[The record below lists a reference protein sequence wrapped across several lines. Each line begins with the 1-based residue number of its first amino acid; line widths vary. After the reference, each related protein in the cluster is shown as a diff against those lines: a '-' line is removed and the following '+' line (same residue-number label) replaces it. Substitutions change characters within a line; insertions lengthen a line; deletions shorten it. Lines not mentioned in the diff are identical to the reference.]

1 MCDRNEKKNVVP
13 RWVISISQTFTKHV
27 DHGHGTQTCIEKNS
41 FDKEKIACF
50 KFRIPNNSCNQQQ
63 QPKTA
68 QTMKCETCQRF
79 FFRWFI
85 IIIFFFCFA
94 ILFFSIHVQ
103 TMMMMMV
110 YMVEQIFFRFCQ
122 LFEYF
127 QYADCICVAGHSIHG
142 HLIFLSTRNHST
154 KCRMNVY
161 FAFAT
166 KKKTFLVVQN
176 RSHISCCASCFIK
189 SKRTE

>member
-1 MCDRNEKKNVVP
+1 MMMMMILYYRFLSVDVHIETNKQNIATIKYSKSKCDLNICYKKHNVCVIETRKKNVVP

-79 FFRWFI
+79 FFDGSSSSSFLFCYFI
-85 IIIFFFCFA
+85 SLYPC
-94 ILFFSIHVQ
+94 LDD
-103 TMMMMMV
+103 MMMMMV
-110 YMVEQIFFRFCQ
+110 NMVEQIFFRFC
-122 LFEYF
+122 
-127 QYADCICVAGHSIHG
+127 
-142 HLIFLSTRNHST
+142 
-154 KCRMNVY
+154 
-161 FAFAT
+161 
-166 KKKTFLVVQN
+166 
-176 RSHISCCASCFIK
+176 
-189 SKRTE
+189 

>member
-85 IIIFFFCFA
+85 IIIFFFVL
-94 ILFFSIHVQ
+94 LFYFSLSMFRRYDDDDDDDDGVYGRTNFFFVFVSCLNIFNMQIAYVLLDIQ
-103 TMMMMMV
+103 
-110 YMVEQIFFRFCQ
+110 YMVISYSYLPETI
-122 LFEYF
+122 LP
-127 QYADCICVAGHSIHG
+127 
-142 HLIFLSTRNHST
+142 
-154 KCRMNVY
+154 NV
-161 FAFAT
+161 
-166 KKKTFLVVQN
+166 
-176 RSHISCCASCFIK
+176 
-189 SKRTE
+189 E